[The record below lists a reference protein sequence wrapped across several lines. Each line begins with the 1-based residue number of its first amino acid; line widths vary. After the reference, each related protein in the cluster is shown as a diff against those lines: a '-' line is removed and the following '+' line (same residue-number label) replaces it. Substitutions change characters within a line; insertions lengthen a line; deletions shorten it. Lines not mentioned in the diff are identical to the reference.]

1 MDLDL
6 IFSRWWTAVRNQR
19 LLWWFL
25 LIQAGVSG
33 LMGAGMNL
41 VSTMLTEDA
50 FLPQTNPILAA
61 GLLLGVTLVAILA
74 VVVGFV
80 LPVGTLRIARRV
92 YLRPEVPVTWQDIR
106 PHLFRLILR
115 EFGTRML
122 WAFGLGFLVGFPLIG
137 ALILSVIVEMLWQ
150 TGSETSGAIL
160 GFGAMLFSL
169 GLCLL
174 VPFVLLLLPFMQSTQ
189 LAAVLE
195 EEYSWTEALS
205 RGFTLGRRKYGSWW
219 LALGVIFLLWLLLIL
234 VLILPLT
241 VAENVVDVLLGDVS
255 YAATLVLVPL
265 LNFLQS
271 AISGVLGLAGTLAWG
286 LVYMHLRER
295 FLEEA
300 PAPPAATQP
309 PELPTPQAPEEEDA
323 SPADSSAD
331 AATDEEEPPSD
342 ARTPS

>member
-61 GLLLGVTLVAILA
+61 GLLLGVTLVVILA

-92 YLRPEVPVTWQDIR
+92 YLRPEVPVTWQNIR

-150 TGSETSGAIL
+150 TGSETAGAIL
-160 GFGAMLFSL
+160 GFGAMLFFL

-174 VPFVLLLLPFMQSTQ
+174 VPLLLLLLPFMQSTQ

-219 LALGVIFLLWLLLIL
+219 LALGVISLLWFLLAL
-234 VLILPLT
+234 VFFLPL
-241 VAENVVDVLLGDVS
+241 AIAANVVEALLQDTPYVVLM
-255 YAATLVLVPL
+255 VLAP

-300 PAPPAATQP
+300 PAPPAAAQP
-309 PELPTPQAPEEEDA
+309 PELPTPQASEEEDA

>member
-6 IFSRWWTAVRNQR
+6 IFSRWWTAVRSQR
-19 LLWWFL
+19 LLWWFF

-41 VSTMLTEDA
+41 VSTLITEDTT
-50 FLPQTNPILAA
+50 LPQANPILAA

-92 YLRPEVPVTWQDIR
+92 YVRPEVPITWRDIR

-115 EFGTRML
+115 DFSTRML
-122 WAFGLGFLVGFPLIG
+122 WAFGLGFIVGFPLIG
-137 ALILSVIVEMLWQ
+137 ALILSVIVEMLSQ
-150 TGSETSGAIL
+150 TGSETAGAIV
-160 GFGAMLFSL
+160 GFGAMLFFL

-174 VPFVLLLLPFMQSTQ
+174 VPFLLLLLPFIQSTM

-195 EEYSWTEALS
+195 EEYSWTEALA

-219 LALGVIFLLWLLLIL
+219 LALGVLFLLWLLLIL
-234 VLILPLT
+234 VLILPLA
-241 VAENVVDVLLGDVS
+241 VAENVVDVFLGDVS
-255 YAATLVLVPL
+255 YAAKLVLVFL
-265 LNFLQS
+265 LNFLQN
-271 AISGVLGLAGTLAWG
+271 AISGLLGLAGTLAWG

-295 FLEEA
+295 LQQEA
-300 PAPPAATQP
+300 PAPPAAAQP
-309 PELPTPQAPEEEDA
+309 SELPAPQAPQEEDT
-323 SPADSSAD
+323 SPADAT
-331 AATDEEEPPSD
+331 TDEEEPPSD